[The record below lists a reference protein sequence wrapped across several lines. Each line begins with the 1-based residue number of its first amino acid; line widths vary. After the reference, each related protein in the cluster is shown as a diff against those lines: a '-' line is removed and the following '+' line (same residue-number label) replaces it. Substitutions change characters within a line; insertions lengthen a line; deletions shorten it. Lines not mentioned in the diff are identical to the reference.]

1 MKKNLLK
8 SGLIDSPLFRA
19 FAALIVVFIL
29 GIIFNADGAFF
40 KWGTHRDML
49 RLSSVFGILAC
60 GMTIVI
66 LTGGIDLS
74 VGSVLAITAVSFAI
88 LKIHMGLST
97 FVSILACLGIGIS
110 CGTASGILVS
120 KFKMQPFIATLS
132 LMVFARGLAKWVSGG
147 QKISTAVQQA
157 DGTYKY
163 VDLPAIFKTI
173 DSRILNDNIATV
185 TLIFLICMLVS
196 WILISYLK
204 FGRHI
209 YAIGGNEEAA
219 RLSGVPVTK
228 TKIIAYAL
236 SGLFCA
242 IAGIC
247 QAAQEQQGDPQAGVT
262 YELTAIAMVVIGG
275 TSLMGGRGGILLTF
289 VGVLVMGYLDKILSI
304 NAVGEDK
311 RLLLTGVIIV
321 AAVLLQKASKR

>member
-1 MKKNLLK
+1 MLL
-8 SGLIDSPLFRA
+8 S
-19 FAALIVVFIL
+19 
-29 GIIFNADGAFF
+29 
-40 KWGTHRDML
+40 
-49 RLSSVFGILAC
+49 
-60 GMTIVI
+60 
-66 LTGGIDLS
+66 
-74 VGSVLAITAVSFAI
+74 
-88 LKIHMGLST
+88 
-97 FVSILACLGIGIS
+97 
-110 CGTASGILVS
+110 
-120 KFKMQPFIATLS
+120 
-132 LMVFARGLAKWVSGG
+132 WV
-147 QKISTAVQQA
+147 
-157 DGTYKY
+157 
-163 VDLPAIFKTI
+163 
-173 DSRILNDNIATV
+173 
-185 TLIFLICMLVS
+185 
-196 WILISYLK
+196 LISYLK

-219 RLSGVPVTK
+219 RLSGVPVTR

-275 TSLMGGRGGILLTF
+275 TSLMGGKGGILLTF